1 LKNQKRE
8 ADDFMF
14 EVEEKRA
21 KKEAE
26 MKKKA
31 YSDLKAKY
39 ETKLGLIEELEEKEF
54 KDGSLT
60 SDDMK
65 KL

>member
-1 LKNQKRE
+1 MKNQKRE

-54 KDGSLT
+54 
-60 SDDMK
+60 
-65 KL
+65 